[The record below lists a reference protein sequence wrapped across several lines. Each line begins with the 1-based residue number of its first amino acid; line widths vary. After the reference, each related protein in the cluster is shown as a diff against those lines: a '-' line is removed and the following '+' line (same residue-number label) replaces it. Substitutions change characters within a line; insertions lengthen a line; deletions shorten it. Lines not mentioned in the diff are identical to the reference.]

1 MNKKLQTIKRV
12 YALAE
17 LLNLEADDILFLT
30 KIERTLQRWAERE
43 SGNSTD
49 SMAYWVEVD
58 DDGKAWE
65 VRDIWGINKQFRY
78 RIPNMEASALR
89 KLSAFCKD
97 KGLYAYH
104 QSDPRGCQLYISR
117 EHELTHE
124 NYTGGIAV
132 FL

>member
-65 VRDIWGINKQFRY
+65 VRHRWSLNQVVRH
-78 RIPNMEASALR
+78 RVPNMEASALR
-89 KLSAFCKD
+89 RLSAFCKG

-117 EHELTHE
+117 KHELTPE
-124 NYTGGIAV
+124 NYTDGVAV
-132 FL
+132 YL

>member
-1 MNKKLQTIKRV
+1 MNKKLATIKRV

-65 VRDIWGINKQFRY
+65 VRDIWGINKQFRH

-89 KLSAFCKD
+89 RLSAFCKD

-117 EHELTHE
+117 TRELTPE
-124 NYTGGIAV
+124 NYTDGVAV
-132 FL
+132 YL